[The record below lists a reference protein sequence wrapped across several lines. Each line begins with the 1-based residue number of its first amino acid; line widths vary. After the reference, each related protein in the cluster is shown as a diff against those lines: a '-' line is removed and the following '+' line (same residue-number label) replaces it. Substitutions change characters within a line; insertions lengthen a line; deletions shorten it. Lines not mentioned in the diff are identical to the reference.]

1 MKGFLLSENGSRKE
15 IVQHVH
21 PHVHPLQHIA
31 LHIVASNKT
40 LSEDLILQTHKILC
54 VMASML
60 KTERR
65 PPPMVASTAKSTSA
79 RASINSSPAM

>member
-1 MKGFLLSENGSRKE
+1 MKGFLLSENGSRKD
-15 IVQHVH
+15 IVQHAH
-21 PHVHPLQHIA
+21 PLLQHIA

-60 KTERR
+60 KTQKR

-79 RASINSSPAM
+79 RASINSSIS